1 MSANDTNTRPS
12 NRARSYPRTRQL
24 SPAYLI
30 LFLLA
35 AQLRA
40 PHALLVRRWQGG
52 GEILITQNIH
62 FRIYRDL
69 LVTHSTL
76 FVDMFA
82 SASAGADDAVEGCP
96 VVHLYDVDSHYDL
109 ALLRI
114 LLPSSLSWCV
124 FRPGASTSFL

>member
-52 GEILITQNIH
+52 GEILITRNIH
-62 FRIYRDL
+62 FRIYGDL
-69 LVTHSTL
+69 LATHSTL

-82 SASAGADDAVEGCP
+82 SASAGADEAFEGCL
-96 VVHLYDVDSHYDL
+96 VVHLYDVDSHV

-114 LLPSSLSWCV
+114 LLPSSSSWCM
-124 FRPGASTSFL
+124 FRPGASISSF